1 MYVLIIV
8 ILLTLSNIIYQ
19 NENYYGY
26 GLPNQIRGTII
37 SSINKKITNLTSF
50 VAKKNNLGK
59 MINILSSD
67 MNIL

>member
-1 MYVLIIV
+1 MI
-8 ILLTLSNIIYQ
+8 LSNIVFLNQ
-19 NENYYGY
+19 NVYGY
-26 GLPNQIRGTII
+26 GLPNRIRGTII
-37 SSINKKITNLTSF
+37 SVINKKITNLTSF